1 MWNAGPSETGLRETE
16 DGSSVA
22 PNARKG
28 TRPPFRWTADLPFL
42 SFLHRRLAI
51 PALLAAPLLV
61 ALAGCQSVDLSRG
74 DLTAGLVAP
83 SKAPALTNDQGVI
96 GSRVPAA
103 IVVDQDTGR
112 VLYADDA
119 DGLRHPASTTK
130 LMTLLLLLEAMD
142 AKKLTMDTPLTVSAR
157 AAARPPSKLGL
168 RPGSTIR
175 VRDALPGLAVH
186 SSNDVASVVA
196 ENLGGTE
203 ERFAL
208 QMTARARQLGM
219 TRTNFA
225 NASGLPDER
234 QISTARDLAVLG
246 LHIRKRFPG
255 MRALF
260 AQEGFDYNGRH
271 YSATNKLLGR
281 VAGVDGMKTGY
292 VNASGYNLVASARR
306 GARGVVVVVLGGG
319 TGRARDARVED
330 LIDTYLGPAGGGA
343 PAPADTVVLASPR
356 AAPAPSVALAPTAMP
371 NGFGMPTMGDQSE

>member
-1 MWNAGPSETGLRETE
+1 MPRLSFVRALLALPILLSL
-16 DGSSVA
+16 A
-22 PNARKG
+22 ACQ
-28 TRPPFRWTADLPFL
+28 TADL
-42 SFLHRRLAI
+42 SR
-51 PALLAAPLLV
+51 
-61 ALAGCQSVDLSRG
+61 VDLA
-74 DLTAGLVAP
+74 AGLVPP
-83 SKAPALTNDQGVI
+83 SKAPRLTADEGVL
-96 GSRVPAA
+96 GTRVPSA
-103 IVVDQDTGR
+103 IVVDQDRGT

-130 LMTLLLLLEAMD
+130 LMTLLLLLEAID
-142 AKKLTMDTPLTVSAR
+142 AKKVTMDTPLAVSAH
-157 AAARPPSKLGL
+157 AASRPPSKLGL

-255 MRALF
+255 MRPLF

-271 YSATNKLLGR
+271 YRATNKLLGR

-306 GARGVVVVVLGGG
+306 GGRGVVVVVLGGQ
-319 TGRARDARVED
+319 TGRARDARVEN
-330 LIDTYLGPAGGGA
+330 LIDTYLGPNGVGGS
-343 PAPADTVVLASPR
+343 PAPALV
-356 AAPAPSVALAPTAMP
+356 AAA
-371 NGFGMPTMGDQSE
+371 